1 MHSQDSKRTDP
12 FEGYC
17 AFVLLR
23 KISKTGSGCTKQCP
37 EQISKIY
44 LMQVFTSVT

>member
-12 FEGYC
+12 FTGYC

-23 KISKTGSGCTKQCP
+23 KISKTGRMRATATSKLTKRT
-37 EQISKIY
+37 
-44 LMQVFTSVT
+44 LV

>member
-23 KISKTGSGCTKQCP
+23 KISKTGRMSDRYF
-37 EQISKIY
+37 KINKENSCIT
-44 LMQVFTSVT
+44 QRQN